1 MTLLAHDHYCEE
13 ILRQTDGLRAVIS
26 GADLGAKVPT
36 CPEWTLRD
44 LAVHV
49 GGAHRWVN
57 EIVRTRAT
65 EEVPDER
72 VPQFTPDGD
81 DPAVLDAWLT
91 DGAAKTVASLR
102 EAGAGRPVWAWAWDR
117 SAGFWARRMAHETV
131 VHRADAAVTV
141 NADYEVAPELAA
153 DTIDE
158 WLEIVAFAQSEGD
171 REAVELRGA
180 GRSLHL
186 HATDTPGAEW
196 LIEFG
201 DDGFTWRRAHEKAT
215 VAVRGPLTDL
225 MLVFNRRQGVDSGRV
240 EVLGER
246 ELLDFWLERATF
258 S

>member
-57 EIVRTRAT
+57 EIVLSRAT
-65 EEVPDER
+65 EAVPDER

-81 DPAVLDAWLT
+81 DPAVLDAWLA
-91 DGAAKTVASLR
+91 DGAAKTVTALR
-102 EAGAGRPVWAWAWDR
+102 ETGAGQPVWAWAWDR
-117 SAGFWARRMAHETV
+117 STGFWARRMAHETV

-258 S
+258 A

>member
-13 ILRQTDGLRAVIS
+13 ILRQTDGLRAVIN
-26 GADLGAKVPT
+26 GADLDAKVPT

-57 EIVRTRAT
+57 EIVRTRAA
-65 EEVPDER
+65 EAVPDER

-81 DPAVLDAWLT
+81 DPAVLDAWLA
-91 DGAAKTVASLR
+91 DGAEKTVAALR
-102 EAGAGRPVWAWAWDR
+102 EAGAGRPVWAWGWDR

-225 MLVFNRRQGVDSGRV
+225 MLVFNRRLGVDSGRV

-246 ELLDFWLERATF
+246 ELLDFWLERARF
-258 S
+258 A